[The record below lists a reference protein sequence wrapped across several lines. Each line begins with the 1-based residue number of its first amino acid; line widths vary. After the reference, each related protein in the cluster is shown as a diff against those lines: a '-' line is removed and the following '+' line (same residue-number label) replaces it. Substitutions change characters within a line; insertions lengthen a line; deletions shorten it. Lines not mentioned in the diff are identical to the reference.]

1 MRRTRRLRNAFD
13 HGEPIHRINTLPL
26 LLFCTLVA
34 MLALL
39 WASRT
44 PTHALLIDLPISI
57 PIPPEISP
65 GTVHVVGTTALG
77 RPTLDGMELTREQLR
92 DRLQAI
98 ASAPAPAP
106 APAGIVFEPADNA
119 RYEDALRTLA
129 LVKETGLADARFCFG
144 GTDRNRRFAKSSDRY
159 ALRLTTLFDVGPGIE
174 RPHPASLACSSMTTM
189 PVPIIE

>member
-44 PTHALLIDLPISI
+44 PTHALLIDLPIPI

-106 APAGIVFEPADNA
+106 AGIVFEPADNA

-144 GTDRNRRFAKSSDRY
+144 APTETGVSPRVAIATPCA
-159 ALRLTTLFDVGPGIE
+159 
-174 RPHPASLACSSMTTM
+174 
-189 PVPIIE
+189 

>member
-1 MRRTRRLRNAFD
+1 MRRTRRLRTAFD

-44 PTHALLIDLPISI
+44 PTHALLIDLPI
-57 PIPPEISP
+57 PPEISP

-98 ASAPAPAP
+98 ASAP

-159 ALRLTTLFDVGPGIE
+159 ALRLTTLFNVGPGIE

>member
-1 MRRTRRLRNAFD
+1 MRRTRRLRTAFD

-26 LLFCTLVA
+26 LFFCTLVA

-44 PTHALLIDLPISI
+44 PTHALLIDLPI

-106 APAGIVFEPADNA
+106 AGIVFEPADNA
-119 RYEDALRTLA
+119 LYEDALRTLA
-129 LVKETGLADARFCFG
+129 LVKQTGLADARFCFG
-144 GTDRNRRFAKSSDRY
+144 GTDRNRRFAKSNDRY
-159 ALRLTTLFDVGPGIE
+159 APRMATLFDVE
-174 RPHPASLACSSMTTM
+174 RTSPESPPCDPMTI